1 MIRRVAVLTFLA
13 VLSVGKAASPLGGD
27 RRAEI
32 YNLGLDLERAASR
45 LADESYE
52 HFKGRD
58 GEISDREQAV
68 LFKSEAFLSSCR
80 LFLRLTEE
88 RSDYFRSGTLRTNLY
103 NAFAYVAR
111 TFRGLKEEMGGG
123 SATTEV
129 ARILD
134 AMDAEFAGWPSTEN
148 LSYLHLKYVKGRDA
162 SVYMIERL
170 GTGVYVRRAFRNL
183 ESLFRYNYDLKRG
196 KDPWAYLVEVPEDTL
211 ARLAEGQPIGLGFD
225 GRLVIEAGDRP
236 NRSVYLIERGRKR
249 GIADSR
255 ILDRFGGWGNVYEI
269 PAEIIAGYPEGEP
282 IR

>member
-1 MIRRVAVLTFLA
+1 MIRRVAMLTLL
-13 VLSVGKAASPLGGD
+13 VILSVGKAATAGSD

-45 LADESYE
+45 LADESYAY
-52 HFKGRD
+52 FKGRD

-88 RSDYFRSGTLRTNLY
+88 RSGYFRSGYLRTNIY

-111 TFRGLKEEMGGG
+111 TFRGLKEEMSGGD
-123 SATTEV
+123 ATTEV

-134 AMDAEFAGWPSTEN
+134 AMDAEFAGWPSAEN

-183 ESLFRYNYDLKRG
+183 ESLYKYNYDLKRG

-211 ARLAEGQPIGLGFD
+211 ARLAEGPPIGLGFE
-225 GRLVIEAGDRP
+225 GRLVIEAGNRP
-236 NRSVYLIERGRKR
+236 NRSVYLIERGLRR
-249 GIADSR
+249 GLANPR
-255 ILDRFGGWGNVYEI
+255 VLERFGGWGNVYEI
-269 PAEIIAGYPEGEP
+269 PAEIIAGYPEGDP
-282 IR
+282 VR